1 MRRALRSAPRGLPR
15 APLPALRA
23 QPRRSSAPHP
33 RLAPHAWHPT
43 PGTPPGFHLLP
54 PRAPCCRRFTT
65 EGGSAPALILGFSST
80 SIMKGAASCM
90 AMLALPYL
98 GVL

>member
-1 MRRALRSAPRGLPR
+1 MRRRALRSAPRGLPR

-23 QPRRSSAPHP
+23 QPRRSIAHP
-33 RLAPHAWHPT
+33 RLAPHPT
-43 PGTPPGFHLLP
+43 HILALL
-54 PRAPCCRRFTT
+54 PRAPCRRLAT

>member
-1 MRRALRSAPRGLPR
+1 MMWSAPLVGE
-15 APLPALRA
+15 
-23 QPRRSSAPHP
+23 Q
-33 RLAPHAWHPT
+33 
-43 PGTPPGFHLLP
+43 
-54 PRAPCCRRFTT
+54 T
-65 EGGSAPALILGFSST
+65 EGGSAPALVLGFSST